1 MLSSWSG
8 VNNGVENLRKN
19 IVQKNEILTINET
32 S

>member
-8 VNNGVENLRKN
+8 VNNGVENLRKKHSP
-19 IVQKNEILTINET
+19 KNEILTINET